1 MSCAWSDL
9 TIPLRS
15 PLRLVT
21 SRRPWSEGGKR
32 TFFLV
37 NTVPL
42 VKQQATAIEQ
52 HTDLTVGQ
60 FTGSASLDAW
70 ERRDWEVHLEKNQVS
85 GGGDV
90 TPVRRVPNEFRT
102 SFVVDHSICDEKRL
116 SSSVLL
122 HLFEVRGFDWLLALS
137 R

>member
-1 MSCAWSDL
+1 MSCACPRPDHPFTVASL
-9 TIPLRS
+9 TS
-15 PLRLVT
+15 A
-21 SRRPWSEGGKR
+21 RPWSEGGKR

-70 ERRDWEVHLEKNQVS
+70 ERRDWEVHLEQNQVS
-85 GGGDV
+85 GAAAETGLWCTVYQV
-90 TPVRRVPNEFRT
+90 T
-102 SFVVDHSICDEKRL
+102 
-116 SSSVLL
+116 
-122 HLFEVRGFDWLLALS
+122 
-137 R
+137 